1 MRQRVF
7 KVLFYL
13 IDQWKRFGNAPSK
26 ENLALF
32 EELQELGFQAIEIFT
47 ALRWLGTLDDIVRQV
62 STHKSVS
69 IQSMRQFTPLE
80 CFQLDSEC
88 RGYLLF
94 LEQAQVLTPQAR
106 EMIIERAL
114 AMEADELCL
123 EQIKWLT
130 LIVLIQQ
137 HNSND
142 PIGWIEEF
150 IMADDHNRR
159 FH

>member
-13 IDQWKRFGNAPSK
+13 IDQWKRFGNAPPK

-32 EELQELGFQAIEIFT
+32 QELQELGFQATEIFT
-47 ALRWLGTLDDIVRQV
+47 ALRWLGTLEGIMPQAGA
-62 STHKSVS
+62 HKSVS
-69 IQSMRQFTPLE
+69 VQSMRQFTPLE
-80 CFQLDSEC
+80 CFELDSEC

-94 LEQAQVLTPQAR
+94 LEQAHVLTPHTR
-106 EMIIERAL
+106 EMVIERAL
-114 AMEADELCL
+114 AMDDEELSL
-123 EQIKWLT
+123 EQLKWLV

-142 PIGWIEEF
+142 PMSWIEEF

-159 FH
+159 LH